1 MKTSRVLLFVIAPL
15 LILAL
20 PVAVYLTDRSV
31 SDGTLPRNVSI
42 AGIDVA
48 GLSPD
53 EAFNVVRSYEEGLH
67 AEPSAFVVNGMTYEL
82 NPNDV
87 GMSIDVDSAVEA
99 AASETNYGIVDG
111 FLPWIRSFSTDLEI
125 PVEVTI
131 DGTSI
136 NSYLDQWELDA
147 VPKPAF
153 DGDIAIV
160 DGHVRVTYPSPGLR
174 IDRVA
179 ARQIVESA
187 MLDGVERSVEL
198 PLVDGQSLLSIQQ
211 FDEAAATVETLI
223 GRPMTL
229 HDAESGATLIVL
241 GSEMAASTTIDIV
254 TTTPAHI
261 SVDLDPEVLAST
273 LESRLSEFE
282 RPPVEVQISTNVS
295 AGRVS
300 VTPPQNGT
308 RVDVDAVAAALY
320 EAAMTGGRGDLPIV
334 TDVEPRI
341 TAEQVE
347 AWGPLGL
354 VSSFTTRHTA
364 GQPRVTNIQTMA
376 RAVDDSIVWPG
387 ETFSINEKVGQ
398 RTEAKGYV
406 RDAAI
411 INGEVYCCD
420 SPVNVG
426 GGVSQ
431 FGTTFFNAV
440 FFGGYE
446 DIEHQPHSI
455 YFSKYPEGREA
466 TLGYLHPDVIFR
478 NNTDAPVV
486 IRTARTASSITV
498 LFFGNNGGLKVA
510 SERSDRRSFTEPRV
524 IYEEN
529 PALSPG
535 TQRVVKGGSE
545 GWTVTVTRVITYPD
559 GTVEREPFTW
569 RYRGGAKK
577 IQVASCATVSGS
589 ARCTSPPSTTPP
601 TTEPPTT
608 TTLPEETTSTTES
621 PTTTAPPT
629 STSSTTS
636 TTTASTTTTTAA
648 TTTTTAATTTTTAA
662 AP

>member
-1 MKTSRVLLFVIAPL
+1 MNLGRIGLFIVAPL
-15 LILAL
+15 LILML
-20 PVAVYLTDRSV
+20 PLAVYLTDRSM

-48 GLSPD
+48 GLPPD
-53 EAFNVVRSYEEGLH
+53 EAFTVVRSYEESLY
-67 AEPSAFVVNGMTYEL
+67 AEPSAFVVNGTTYEL
-82 NPNDV
+82 NPNAV
-87 GMSIDVDSAVEA
+87 GMKIDVDSALSA
-99 AASETNYGIVDG
+99 ATAESSHGVLDG
-111 FLPWIRSFSTDLEI
+111 LIPWFRSFSTELDI
-125 PVEVTI
+125 PVEVSI

-136 NSYLDQWELDA
+136 DHYLEVWELA
-147 VPKPAF
+147 AIPEPAF
-153 DGDIAIV
+153 DGNIEIV
-160 DGHVRVTYPSPGLR
+160 DGEVLITYPTAGMR
-174 IDRVA
+174 IDRIA
-179 ARQIVESA
+179 ARNVVESA
-187 MLDGVERSVEL
+187 MLDGVERSVDI
-198 PLVDGQSLLSIQQ
+198 PLVDRRPVLSNQE
-211 FDEAAATVETLI
+211 FDEAAAAVETMI
-223 GRPMTL
+223 SRPVTL
-229 HDAESGATLIVL
+229 HSTEADTTLIVL
-241 GSEMAASTTIDIV
+241 RSELAAAVTIDIV
-254 TTTPAHI
+254 TTPPAHI
-261 SVDLDPEVLAST
+261 DVGLDPDILATT
-273 LESRLSEFE
+273 LESRLAEFE
-282 RPPVEVQISTNVS
+282 RPPVEVQIATNV
-295 AGRVS
+295 ATGRAS
-300 VTPPQNGT
+300 VTLPENGT
-308 RVDVDAVAAALY
+308 RVDADALTEALHEAAL
-320 EAAMTGGRGDLPIV
+320 TGGRGDLPIV

-354 VSSFTTRHTA
+354 VSSFTTRHAA

-376 RAVDDSIVWPG
+376 RTVDDSIVWPG

-446 DIEHQPHSI
+446 DIEHRPHSI

-478 NNTDAPVV
+478 NNTDAPVI
-486 IRTARTASSITV
+486 IRTAYTATSITV

-510 SERSDRRSFTEPRV
+510 SVRSDRRNFTEPRV

-529 PALSPG
+529 TALSPG
-535 TQRVVKGGSE
+535 TQRVVTSGSE
-545 GWTVTVTRVITYPD
+545 GWTVTVTRVITHPD
-559 GTVEREPFTW
+559 GSVEREPFYW
-569 RYRGGAKK
+569 SYRGSAKK

-601 TTEPPTT
+601 TTAAPTT
-608 TTLPEETTSTTES
+608 TTLPEETTSTTEA
-621 PTTTAPPT
+621 PTTTTAPT
-629 STSSTTS
+629 TTSSTTTTTS
-636 TTTASTTTTTAA
+636 TTTTSTTTTS
-648 TTTTTAATTTTTAA
+648 TTTTAE
-662 AP
+662 P